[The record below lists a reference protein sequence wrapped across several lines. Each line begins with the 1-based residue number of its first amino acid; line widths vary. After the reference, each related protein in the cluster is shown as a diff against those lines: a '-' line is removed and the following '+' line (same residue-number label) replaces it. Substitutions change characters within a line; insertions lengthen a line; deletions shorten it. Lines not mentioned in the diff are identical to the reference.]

1 MREKIVWQKSY
12 DVHFESRQRFGA
24 KSGIFVTKLRFTPR
38 ATTLAYGRGFP
49 PTLHPTNGAVH
60 VPPYDRLCCCR
71 SCLPGCLCLWLVA
84 PRAQK
89 RKPPPDRPPKRVLLK
104 SPAPPPA
111 PPAF

>member
-1 MREKIVWQKSY
+1 MREKITWKKSY
-12 DVHFESRQRFGA
+12 DVHFESRQRIGE

-84 PRAQK
+84 DRAAQRMAPRDGR
-89 RKPPPDRPPKRVLLK
+89 RKGLLVKGPPPP
-104 SPAPPPA
+104 
-111 PPAF
+111 